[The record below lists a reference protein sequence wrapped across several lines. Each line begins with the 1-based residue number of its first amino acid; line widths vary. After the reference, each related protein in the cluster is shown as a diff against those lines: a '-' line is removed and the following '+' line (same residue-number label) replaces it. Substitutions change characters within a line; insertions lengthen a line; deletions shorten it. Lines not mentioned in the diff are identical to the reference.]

1 MIFSLDE
8 NMIIQKVI
16 MAFDDAESDISEEQF
31 NKIAIAIN
39 DSVPGLI
46 SVLTRGMAEH
56 WKQAAMDAGGW
67 GNKYA
72 GAISYTIDKDS
83 GEIFLDDKKTDQ
95 SSGKPNMM
103 FAKMVE
109 EGMKS
114 FSIKEGLMKSEHVK
128 RGKNGVKY
136 IVVPFP
142 VAVPRGIKNMKE
154 SKQFGGREM
163 TQEAHKLVKTEG
175 KYIGALATGGDTF
188 GSGLVRYT
196 TRQFH
201 EAYGMFICVNE
212 NSRGWIHPGVM
223 ANPVF
228 PKVIEE
234 VNKKIAELISD
245 FCAELVKKYSK

>member
-1 MIFSLDE
+1 MS
-8 NMIIQKVI
+8 
-16 MAFDDAESDISEEQF
+16 FDDAESDLSEEQF
-31 NKIAIAIN
+31 NKISIAIN
-39 DSVPGLI
+39 DGVPGLI
-46 SVLTRGMAEH
+46 AILTQHMAEH

-67 GNKYA
+67 GSKYA
-72 GAISYTIDKDS
+72 AAITYTIEKDS
-83 GEIFLDDKKTDQ
+83 GEIYLDEGSIDK
-95 SSGKPNMM
+95 SSKKPNIM

-142 VAVPRGIKNMKE
+142 VAVPRGIKNMRE

-212 NSRGWIHPGVM
+212 NSRGWIYPTIG